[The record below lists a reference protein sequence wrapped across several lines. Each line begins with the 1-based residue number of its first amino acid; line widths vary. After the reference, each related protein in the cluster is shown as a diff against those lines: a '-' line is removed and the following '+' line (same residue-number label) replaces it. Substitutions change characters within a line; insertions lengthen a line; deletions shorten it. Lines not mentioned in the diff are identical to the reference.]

1 MELSS
6 GKCLPPGLVLLEC
19 PQQAKIGSSHITV
32 ISSISEYFLALS
44 KSWNV
49 KSFTKS
55 LKKVIK
61 DLKLSSSSSA
71 NQKEGSSRPC
81 TVSIYF
87 VFVVALSSTIV
98 FRLTFFHGQLRTNF
112 G

>member
-19 PQQAKIGSSHITV
+19 PQQTKIGSSHITV

-71 NQKEGSSRPC
+71 NQKEGSSRLC
-81 TVSIYF
+81 TVSLYF
-87 VFVVALSSTIV
+87 IFVVALSSMIV
-98 FRLTFFHGQLRTNF
+98 FRLTFFHG
-112 G
+112 